1 MMHDTPPHRPAL
13 AAPGRLT
20 RRQATAGLAALPLAL
35 SPALGWGQTAGD
47 AAGGAMDVSGVRFE
61 PTATVAGKALKLN
74 GAGTRYK
81 LVFKVYAAG
90 LYLSQPARTTEAVL
104 AAPGP
109 KRLLVSML
117 REIDANEL
125 GKLFVKGMSENAT
138 REENMKA
145 IGGTLKMGELF
156 AARKRLKVGES
167 FSVDYLPGTGTTIL
181 INDRQEFGPVA
192 EPEFFSALI
201 KIWLG
206 NAPADF
212 KLKEALLGI
221 GAR

>member
-1 MMHDTPPHRPAL
+1 MTTPTFLISTLRSLLTALLLAL
-13 AAPGRLT
+13 AACGGGVET
-20 RRQATAGLAALPLAL
+20 GGTGAGAYVQGPI
-35 SPALGWGQTAGD
+35 SGFGSII
-47 AAGGAMDVSGVRFE
+47 VSGVRFE
-61 PTATVAGKALKLN
+61 PTATVAGKTLKLN

-125 GKLFVKGMSENAT
+125 GRLFVKGMSENTT

-145 IGGTLKMGELF
+145 ISGTLKMGELF
-156 AARKRLKVGES
+156 AARKRLKVGDS

-181 INDRQEFGPVA
+181 INDRQELGPVA